1 MSHQINITENGTTTL
16 ATAGKYCDR
25 NIDVNVAVPNYEEEV
40 NRQKAI
46 TDSILDRTITDYFN
60 DSVTVVYTGAFRYAA
75 LIRAEFT
82 QSIELWNT
90 SFSDC
95 PSLVKLILRSE
106 SVCTLKSTGA
116 LIRTPIESGTGY
128 IYVPDHLVESYKT
141 TTNWSTFANQ
151 IKPISELE
159 E

>member
-1 MSHQINITENGTTTL
+1 MNTQINITENGTTTL

-75 LIRAEFT
+75 VIRAEFT
-82 QSIELWNT
+82 QQVKLWNT

-95 PSLVKLILRSE
+95 AALVKFILRSE
-106 SVCTLKSTGA
+106 SVCTLQSIGA
-116 LIRTPIESGTGY
+116 FSRTPIESGTGY
-128 IYVPDHLVESYKT
+128 IYVPDQLVDAYKT
-141 TTNWSTFANQ
+141 ATNWVTYADQ
-151 IKPISELE
+151 IKPISKLE
-159 E
+159 G